1 MNKLTEQRI
10 IFSQPMSN
18 MLEKIIQDLQET
30 EQMYLLISQQNL
42 TENVRELQTWQTKRL
57 LVTHDDLWNSKRFK
71 PAMQFFIDEIYGPKD
86 FSQRDIELA
95 RVLPN
100 MAKVLPDKGLKSL
113 QAALR
118 LNRLSLELDIA
129 LVQELDNKEI
139 NRSNY
144 FTCYRQSSNQSKRE
158 EQIKLLEDLGLD
170 LAQVVKITGISAI
183 LMLSRKPAKVAGVE
197 SLHGFLEKGFNS
209 FKKLGEVHDFID
221 PIINREREL
230 MNSLF
235 AAKGPTENPLP
246 EVNKLN

>member
-1 MNKLTEQRI
+1 
-10 IFSQPMSN
+10 MSN

-129 LVQELDNKEI
+129 LVQELNNKEI